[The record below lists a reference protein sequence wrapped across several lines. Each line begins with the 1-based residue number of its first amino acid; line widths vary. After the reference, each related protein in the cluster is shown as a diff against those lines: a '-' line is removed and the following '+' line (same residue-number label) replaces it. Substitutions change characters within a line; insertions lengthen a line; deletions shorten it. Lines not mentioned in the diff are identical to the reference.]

1 MTIILE
7 LIANIFLMI
16 AFGYVVKKLGLLSD
30 TLEKGLTKLLLTAI
44 LPLSVISSGN
54 VELTPELTDGIIV
67 TAMLTAG
74 YYIAALIVLSLISKP
89 LPLGKT
95 DKKMM
100 VIMGMFANTAFI
112 GFPIAGAMFGE
123 EGVLYCAVY
132 NLGYQ
137 LLFFT
142 WGISSIAGEGKFELK
157 TLIKTPVTIACFLT
171 LILVFSPIKLPN
183 FLQETFS
190 DIGSMTTPISL
201 MIIGCSFTKIKLLEL
216 LKDKWSYL
224 VAAVRLAIFPAIML
238 VIVLWLNLP
247 AIPAATC
254 VLLTALPCGSLGALY
269 AERYNCSSEFATRAV
284 IQTTFLMVA
293 TLPVLLI
300 ILEELFVY

>member
-7 LIANIFLMI
+7 LIANVFLLI
-16 AFGYVVKKLGLLSD
+16 AFGYVVKKLKLVSD
-30 TLEKGLTKLLLTAI
+30 ELEKGFAKLLLTAI
-44 LPLSVISSGN
+44 LPLSVIASGN
-54 VELTPELTDGIIV
+54 VDMTPELTEGIVI
-67 TAMLTAG
+67 TAILTVG
-74 YYIAALIVLSLISKP
+74 YYIISPLVLTLISKP
-89 LPLGKT
+89 LSLEKNK
-95 DKKMM
+95 KKMI
-100 VIMGMFANTAFI
+100 VIMGTFANTAFI
-112 GFPIAGAMFGE
+112 GFPIAGAMYGE

-137 LLFFT
+137 LFFFT
-142 WGISSIAGEGKFELK
+142 WGISRVAGEGKFEFK

-201 MIIGCSFTKIKLLEL
+201 MIIGCSFTRIKFLEL

-224 VAAVRLAIFPAIML
+224 VGVMRLIIFPAIML
-238 VIVLWLNLP
+238 VIVLVLNLP

-254 VLLTALPCGSLGALY
+254 VLLTALPCGSLGAIY
-269 AERYNCSSEFATRAV
+269 AEKHNCASEFATRSV
-284 IQTTFLMVA
+284 IQTTFLMVV
-293 TLPVLLI
+293 TIPVLLI